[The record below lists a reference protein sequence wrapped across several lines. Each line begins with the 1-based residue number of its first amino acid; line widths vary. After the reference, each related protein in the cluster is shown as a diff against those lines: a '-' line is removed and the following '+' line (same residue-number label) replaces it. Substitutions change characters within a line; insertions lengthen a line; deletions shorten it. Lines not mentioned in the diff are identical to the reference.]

1 MATDTQHHPL
11 KAPPH
16 TILLLAEDASL
27 ALDSYVRALS
37 VAGYQVVSQAPEGA
51 GGASEGQALTA
62 VVVGH
67 PHNPSSPQT
76 ASALAQL
83 APHIPVVRLTQVPS
97 RPTLAYLRAPSS
109 TADILQALNQ
119 ALWPIAEGQE
129 APAAAGPQ
137 NPASSTAAITTPGYG
152 LAEEF
157 DLALASLYMAY
168 QPIVDCAHGALFGY
182 EALVRCA
189 PGNLA
194 SPPALLAAAE
204 SLGRLQE
211 LSRQIRAQVAA
222 NMAQAPEH
230 VAAHKIFVNLHAQDL
245 LDSSLFDSDA
255 PLSAH
260 AHRIVLEIT
269 ERTPLEEVPEVLP
282 RIARLRA
289 MGYRIALDDLGAG
302 YAGLSTFAQ
311 LEPEVVKLDM
321 ALVRDVEKSRTKRH
335 IIVSMVQLCEKLN
348 IHVIAEGI
356 ETIAERDVLMAL
368 GCQLLQ
374 GYYFGRPQRGFS
386 EPTY

>member
-1 MATDTQHHPL
+1 MA
-11 KAPPH
+11 
-16 TILLLAEDASL
+16 
-27 ALDSYVRALS
+27 
-37 VAGYQVVSQAPEGA
+37 
-51 GGASEGQALTA
+51 
-62 VVVGH
+62 
-67 PHNPSSPQT
+67 N
-76 ASALAQL
+76 L
-83 APHIPVVRLTQVPS
+83 AP
-97 RPTLAYLRAPSS
+97 
-109 TADILQALNQ
+109 
-119 ALWPIAEGQE
+119 
-129 APAAAGPQ
+129 
-137 NPASSTAAITTPGYG
+137 STAALTTPGRG

-157 DLALASLYMAY
+157 DLALATLFMAY

-204 SLGRLQE
+204 SLGRLQD

-222 NMAQAPEH
+222 NIAAAPEH
-230 VAAHKIFVNLHAQDL
+230 LASHKIFVNLHAQDL
-245 LDSSLFDSDA
+245 LDPSLFDPQA

-282 RIARLRA
+282 RIARLRDL
-289 MGYRIALDDLGAG
+289 GYRIALDDLGAG

-321 ALVRDVEKSRTKRH
+321 ALVRDVERSRTKRH
-335 IIVSMVQLCEKLN
+335 IIVAMVQLCEKLN
-348 IHVIAEGI
+348 ISVIAEGI

-368 GCQLLQ
+368 GCHLLQ
-374 GYYFGRPQRGFS
+374 GYYFGRPQRGFAL
-386 EPTY
+386 PTY

>member
-1 MATDTQHHPL
+1 MATDTQHNPPRAHPH
-11 KAPPH
+11 K
-16 TILLLAEDASL
+16 ILLLAEDASQ
-27 ALDSYVRALS
+27 ALDSYVHALS
-37 VAGYQVVSQAPEGA
+37 AAGYEVISTAPDEAQQA
-51 GGASEGQALTA
+51 ASGHELTA
-62 VVVGH
+62 VLVAPQQGASV
-67 PHNPSSPQT
+67 PQT
-76 ASALAQL
+76 ASMLAGL
-83 APHIPVVRLTQVPS
+83 AAHIPVVRLSHVPS
-97 RPTLAYLRAPSS
+97 RPTLAYLRQPESAS
-109 TADILQALNQ
+109 DVLQALNH
-119 ALWPIAEGQE
+119 ALWPEAQ
-129 APAAAGPQ
+129 APAASGGHNLAP
-137 NPASSTAAITTPGYG
+137 STAALTTPGYG

-157 DLALASLYMAY
+157 DLALVSLFMAY
-168 QPIVDCAHGALFGY
+168 QPIVDCAHGTLFGY
-182 EALVRCA
+182 EALVRGK

-204 SLGRLQE
+204 SLGRLQD
-211 LSRQIRAQVAA
+211 LSRLIRAQVAA
-222 NMAQAPEH
+222 NIDAAPEH

-245 LDSSLFDSDA
+245 LDPSLFDPQA

-260 AHRIVLEIT
+260 AHRVVLEIT

-321 ALVRDVEKSRTKRH
+321 ALVRDVERSRTKRH

-348 IHVIAEGI
+348 ISVIAEGI

-374 GYYFGRPQRGFS
+374 GYYFGRPQRGFAQ
-386 EPTY
+386 PTF